1 MQATAGGAP
10 RRAWNRS
17 RGILTLASA
26 LGALVVLMPILA
38 VLLNLL
44 RPASPVWAHVAGT
57 LIPRYAANT
66 FWLVAG
72 TTAAT
77 ACLGVGAAWLVATWR
92 FPLRGVV
99 EWALILPLAVPTY
112 VLTYAYYELLA
123 FGGPVQGALR
133 AAFGLGPGGYW
144 FPNLASLP
152 GAVFILSLALYPY
165 VYLAARAA
173 FLQQS
178 GTVMEVSR
186 TLGCSPTGAFVRV
199 MLPLARPSIAVGL
212 SLVAMESIADY
223 GAVSLLGV
231 QTFTTGIYKAWFSM
245 GDPVAASQ
253 LAALLLLGVLAL
265 VLLERLSRR
274 GRVANT
280 GADHHFKG
288 AGALPPGRGALALL
302 ACLLPVLLGF
312 VVPALTLL
320 SMLSRIGVEGVDWR
334 FAELAGRS
342 LALAL
347 ITALLAVGLG
357 LLMVYGARIAASP
370 WPRALNRLAATGYAI
385 PGPVIAIGTLV
396 PLAAFDNAVDAL
408 AERYLGVSTGL
419 LLTGGTTI
427 LVLAY
432 LARFMTTSLGAIEAG
447 FAKVRPSI
455 EDAASILGAGAFRRL
470 AAVHTPIV
478 WPALGTAL
486 LLVFVDVM
494 KELPATLILR
504 PFNFD
509 TLAVRTFNLAR
520 DERIAEAALPAL
532 ALVAVGLLP
541 VILLSRRI
549 ARRG

>member
-1 MQATAGGAP
+1 MGGG
-10 RRAWNRS
+10 RA
-17 RGILTLASA
+17 LALAS
-26 LGALVVLMPILA
+26 LIGALVVLMPILA

-44 RPASPVWAHVAGT
+44 QPASPVWAHVAGT
-57 LIPRYAANT
+57 VIPRYAANT
-66 FWLVAG
+66 LWLVAG
-72 TTAAT
+72 TVTAT
-77 ACLGVGAAWLVATWR
+77 ALMGVGAAWLVATWR

-99 EWALILPLAVPTY
+99 EWALILPLAMPTY

-123 FGGPVQGALR
+123 FGGPVQGTLR
-133 AAFGLGPGGYW
+133 AAFALGPRDYW
-144 FPNLASLP
+144 FPSLASLP
-152 GAVFILSLALYPY
+152 GAVFVLSLALYPY
-165 VYLAARAA
+165 VYLAARSA
-173 FLQQS
+173 FIQQS
-178 GTVMEVSR
+178 GAALEVSR
-186 TLGCSPTGAFVRV
+186 TLGCTPTGAFLRV
-199 MLPLARPSIAVGL
+199 MLPLARPAIVVGL
-212 SLVAMESIADY
+212 SLVAMESVADY
-223 GAVSLLGV
+223 GAVSLLGI

-253 LAALLLLGVLAL
+253 LAALLLLGVLGL
-265 VLLERLSRR
+265 VLLERASRR

-280 GADHHFKG
+280 GADHHYKG
-288 AGALPPGRGALALL
+288 AGDLPPGRGMLALL

-320 SMLSRIGVEGVDWR
+320 AMLARIGLKGVDWR

-342 LALAL
+342 LTLASV
-347 ITALLAVGLG
+347 TALLAVGLG

-408 AERYLGVSTGL
+408 AERYFGVSTGL
-419 LLTGGTTI
+419 LLTGGMTI

-432 LARFMTTSLGAIEAG
+432 LARFMTTSLGAVEAG

-470 AAVHTPIV
+470 AVVHAPII

-549 ARRG
+549 ARSG